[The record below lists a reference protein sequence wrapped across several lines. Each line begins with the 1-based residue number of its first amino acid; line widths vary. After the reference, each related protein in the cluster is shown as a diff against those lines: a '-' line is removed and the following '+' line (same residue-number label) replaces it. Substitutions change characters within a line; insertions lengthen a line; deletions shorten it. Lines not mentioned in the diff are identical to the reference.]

1 MMITTYYPTLE
12 KKFSKHF
19 QRDPTVPSSPS
30 MEQHS
35 NVHVEVKRRTT
46 QWIQVFR
53 TQTLS
58 CLPYILICC
67 HLLLFSCPLS
77 ICVLCTIGDAGPLTR
92 IYLLHTCR
100 NYGPLLCRPS
110 PLSLALVALPLSLPL
125 WKLSSYLCSHAI
137 HLLTFGLI
145 TASTLQY
152 TWDPDENGSTFNP
165 PTPMSPPTNLLTSFN
180 T

>member
-12 KKFSKHF
+12 NKFSKHF

-46 QWIQVFR
+46 QWIQVFQ

-77 ICVLCTIGDAGPLTR
+77 ICVLCAIGDAGPLTH

-125 WKLSSYLCSHAI
+125 WKLILVP
-137 HLLTFGLI
+137 LLTCNSFTHFWSHYSI
-145 TASTLQY
+145 YSTVYLGPGWKRKY
-152 TWDPDENGSTFNP
+152 ILFPYSYESTN
-165 PTPMSPPTNLLTSFN
+165 
-180 T
+180 